1 MTARSPGIALR
12 ADVLPGGRRD
22 PADEVESTLDAV
34 EPSIDIV
41 EPLLKGSVIQ
51 FDAGDFALESAEAGH
66 DLVEFAIDAVEALVE
81 PRETSAQ
88 KVEDVASLTHV

>member
-41 EPLLKGSVIQ
+41 EPLL
-51 FDAGDFALESAEAGH
+51 
-66 DLVEFAIDAVEALVE
+66 
-81 PRETSAQ
+81 
-88 KVEDVASLTHV
+88 